1 MSEGGNWVNGLSQQF
16 NEEDI
21 RYGSLNTRLLVRS
34 LTLGFAA
41 FVTASFS
48 ASALTNP
55 VELFGF
61 EMALAFSGF
70 LITFLHVWEFRKDNA
85 YGLVILQN
93 DDSVNV
99 IAEKS

>member
-1 MSEGGNWVNGLSQQF
+1 MVDDGNWVSGLSQQF
-16 NEEDI
+16 DEEDI

-55 VELFGF
+55 VELFSF
-61 EMALAFSGF
+61 EMVLAFSGF
-70 LITFLHVWEFRKDNA
+70 LVTFLHVWEFRKDNA
-85 YGLVILQN
+85 YGLVVLQN
-93 DDSVNV
+93 DDAVSV